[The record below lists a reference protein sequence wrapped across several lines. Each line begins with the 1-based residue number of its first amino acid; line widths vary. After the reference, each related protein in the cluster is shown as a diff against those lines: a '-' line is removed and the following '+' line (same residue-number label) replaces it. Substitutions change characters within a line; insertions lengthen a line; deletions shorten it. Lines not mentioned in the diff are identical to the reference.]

1 MVTRRRVMI
10 ALAASAL
17 VPPAAF
23 AQQPPKVWRVGFL
36 NFPPLQAQREAYD
49 RFVDGL
55 RELGYVEG
63 KNLVMEMR
71 AADGINERLSGLA
84 EELVR
89 LKVDVILCNSGTAF
103 AAQKATSTIPIVFAN
118 TFDPVGLGLVASLAR
133 PGGNITGIS
142 NALEATSGK
151 NLEYLRAV
159 VPKLA
164 RVAVLTGAPA
174 TRASNVFMES
184 MQPAA
189 KAAGINIS
197 LFRATTPA
205 EIVLAFGAMA
215 RARSGALIVVPG
227 PFLTVQARQITE
239 LAAKNRL
246 PAMYTLGIFV
256 DAGGLLSYG
265 PTRAE
270 MYHQAARQ
278 VDKILKGAKPADIPV
293 EQPTEF
299 ELVINMKTARAL
311 GIKFPKSILVQAVR
325 VIE

>member
-1 MVTRRRVMI
+1 MVSRRRVI
-10 ALAASAL
+10 LALAASAL

-36 NFPPLQAQREAYD
+36 NFASFQAQRVGYD

-55 RELGYVEG
+55 RELGYVGG

-71 AADGINERLSGLA
+71 AADSVDERLPGLA
-84 EELVR
+84 AELVR
-89 LKVDVILCNSGTAF
+89 LKVDVIVCNSGTAF
-103 AAQKATSTIPIVFAN
+103 AAQKATSAIPIVFAN
-118 TFDPVGLGLVASLAR
+118 MFDPVALGLVASLAR

-142 NALEATSGK
+142 NALEATSAK
-151 NLEYLRAV
+151 NLEYLRAI
-159 VPKLA
+159 VPKLS
-164 RVAVLTGAPA
+164 RVAVLTGTPA
-174 TRASNVFMES
+174 SSTSNLFMES

-205 EIVLAFGAMA
+205 EIDSAFGALA

-227 PFLTVQARQITE
+227 PFLNVQAPKITE

-246 PAMYTLGIFV
+246 PAMYTLSIFV
-256 DAGGLLSYG
+256 EAGGLMSYG
-265 PTRAE
+265 PKVSEIYR
-270 MYHQAARQ
+270 QAARQ

-311 GIKFPKSILVQAVR
+311 GIKFPKSILVQAAK